1 LNRPRSSALVDL
13 LLVLLV
19 SLQLANSSQAGQ
31 SAASLFLEG
40 GIQGIALSPTG
51 EWVLAIAQNRDVHG
65 LLVQRLGTGRVTSLF
80 TSSHPILGLDWVGEK
95 TFIAHLSGDEQR
107 SSLVAEIREIDGE
120 ISIETDW
127 INAPGRLVDS
137 LPLVDDELIWEI
149 EDEDRSSA
157 HRVSLRDVTRYKR
170 KYPPRRDSRLGKT
183 LATVDG
189 SAQNWIVD
197 RRGIPRA
204 VSRTIDGR
212 YTILVRGRDD
222 QGFREIYGF
231 DLKNESEGVYP
242 LSLSEDGNN
251 LIVIAYNGRDTM
263 GLFEFDMKDGSF
275 GETIFIRDDV
285 DIADVVFDYKNG
297 DLIAAVYEIGG
308 ERRYH
313 YFESYADRHLATIRA
328 SFPEEEVFVASSSAD
343 RDVFVLWVS
352 SPTNP
357 GTYYFHDVDTGEM
370 NPIGDLAQGLDRS
383 KLVGVKTIEVTS
395 KDGTRVE
402 AFLALPNDHGEGG
415 APLIVMPHGGPI
427 GVRDNKDYNP
437 LVQYFAS
444 WGFALLQ
451 VNYRGSSGYGRRF
464 EEAGKKQWAQGIE
477 DDIDAAVEYAIAR
490 PEIDGTRICI
500 VGGSYGGFSALASV
514 IRHKTRY
521 RCAASLNGVTDVPF
535 SFAGDDCA
543 DSEGCLEAFA
553 EIVGDPK
560 TERDKLMEIS
570 PAYHVDQIYTPVFVI
585 YGTEDR
591 RVDPDHSHRLL
602 LMLETFDKEH
612 QSLEVKGAA
621 HSPTKKEWELISVAL
636 RRFLTRYLFP
646 SMNFVAEPVPQ
657 ASGSPGSSE
666 FPAVAR

>member
-1 LNRPRSSALVDL
+1 LALARL
-13 LLVLLV
+13 LLVLFA
-19 SLQLANSSQAGQ
+19 SLHLAGSSRAGQ

-51 EWVLAIAQNRDVHG
+51 EWVLAVAQNRDVHG
-65 LLVQRLGTGRVTSLF
+65 LLIQRLGTGRVTSLF
-80 TSSHPILGLDWVGEK
+80 TSSEPILGLDWVGEK
-95 TFIAHLSGDEQR
+95 TFLAHLPGDAWR
-107 SSLVAEIREIDGE
+107 SRLVAEIREVDGE

-137 LPLVDDELIWEI
+137 LPLVDDELIWEV
-149 EDEDRSSA
+149 EDDDRSSA
-157 HRVSLRDVTRYKR
+157 HRVSLDDVTRYKR
-170 KYPPRRDSRLGKT
+170 KRSSRSGFRLGET
-183 LATVDG
+183 LATIDG
-189 SAQNWIVD
+189 SAQTWIVD

-204 VSRTIDGR
+204 VSRMIDGR
-212 YTILVRGRDD
+212 YTILVRD
-222 QGFREIYGF
+222 QGDQDFREIYDF
-231 DLKNESEGVYP
+231 DVKNESEAVSP
-242 LSLSEDGNN
+242 LSLSETGDE
-251 LIVIAYNGRDTM
+251 LIVAAYNGHDTM
-263 GLFEFDMKDGSF
+263 GLFEFDMRDGSF

-285 DIADVVFDYKNG
+285 DVTDLVFDYKNG
-297 DLIAAVYEIGG
+297 ELIAAVYEVGG

-313 YFESYADRHLATIRA
+313 YFESYADRHLATVRA
-328 SFPEEEVFVASSSAD
+328 TLPEEEVAVVSSSAD
-343 RDVFVLWVS
+343 RNVFVLWVS

-383 KLVGVKTIEVTS
+383 KLVDVKTIEVES
-395 KDGTRVE
+395 EDGTRVE
-402 AFLALPNDHGEGG
+402 AFLTLPKHREEGG

-464 EEAGKKQWAQGIE
+464 EDAGKKQWAHGIE

-490 PEIDGTRICI
+490 PEIDGSRICI

-535 SFAGDDCA
+535 SFTGDDCA
-543 DSEGCLEAFA
+543 DTEGCLEAFA
-553 EIVGDPK
+553 EIVGDPE
-560 TERDKLMEIS
+560 TERAKLIEIS
-570 PAYHVDQIYTPVFVI
+570 PAYHVDQIHTPIFVI
-585 YGTEDR
+585 YGTEDH

-602 LMLETFDKEH
+602 LMLETLGKEH
-612 QSLEVKGAA
+612 ESLEVKGAA
-621 HSPTKKEWELISVAL
+621 HSPTKKEWELISIAL

-646 SMNFVAEPVPQ
+646 SREFVDDPIPEA
-657 ASGSPGSSE
+657 ASAGFTEIPGVS
-666 FPAVAR
+666 R